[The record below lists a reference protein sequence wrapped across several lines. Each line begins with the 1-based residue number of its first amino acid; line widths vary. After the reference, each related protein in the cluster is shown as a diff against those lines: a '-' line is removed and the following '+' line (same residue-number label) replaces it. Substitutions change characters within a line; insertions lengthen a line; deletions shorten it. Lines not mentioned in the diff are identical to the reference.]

1 MLGHGFMSSMDASP
15 QAASLFVSNL
25 LTESGRSSELELHH
39 ENWRDRSKHGC
50 IEFYQIP
57 MEEFDILNL
66 VLNDEKREETIIKG
80 GINGPSIW
88 IVTKG
93 TVNVDT
99 DMTSQKERLETGQVI
114 FVKPGTELKFSSVNG
129 SEVEAWAAF
138 CEA

>member
-25 LTESGRSSELELHH
+25 LTETGRSSELELHH
-39 ENWRDRSKHGC
+39 ENWHDRSKHGG

-66 VLNDEKREETIIKG
+66 VLNDERREETIKG

-93 TVNVDT
+93 AVYIDA
-99 DMTSQKERLETGQVI
+99 DTSQKERLETGQVI
-114 FVKPGTELKFSSVNG
+114 FVKPGTELKFSSVNS